1 MRPEIAVI
9 RIDNLHK
16 SFGSQKVLRGVHL
29 EIPDQAVF
37 AVVGGS
43 GAGKSCLLKHVIGLL
58 RPDAGRVWVDD
69 VDVTRLGRRAL
80 NRVRTRF
87 GMLFQGGALFDSMSV
102 YDNVAFPL
110 REKTRKSEAEI
121 NAKVEERLF
130 QVGLAGGGDKFPSEL
145 SGGMRK
151 RAALARAL
159 VSDPEILL
167 FDEPTTG
174 LDPIRVNAI
183 HRLIQD
189 LHGLLGFTAVIV
201 SHEIPAV
208 FSLATHVAMLHRGV
222 IVESGS
228 PADLQASD
236 EPVVRQFLSGALDG
250 PIDVH

>member
-1 MRPEIAVI
+1 MI
-9 RIDNLHK
+9 RIENLHK
-16 SFGSQKVLRGVHL
+16 AFGSQQVLRGVHL
-29 EIPDQAVF
+29 EIPDKAIF

-69 VDVTRLGRRAL
+69 VDVTGLGRRAL
-80 NRVRTRF
+80 NRVRNRF
-87 GMLFQGGALFDSMSV
+87 GMLFQGGALFDSLSV

-110 REKTRKSEAEI
+110 REKTRTSEAEI
-121 NAKVEERLF
+121 KTKVEERLF

-174 LDPIRVNAI
+174 LDPIRVHAI

-201 SHEIPAV
+201 SHEIPEV
-208 FSLATHVAMLHRGV
+208 FSIATHIAMLHGGK
-222 IVESGS
+222 IIESGS
-228 PADLQASD
+228 PSDLQASD
-236 EPVVRQFLSGALDG
+236 DPVVRQFLSGALDG

>member
-1 MRPEIAVI
+1 MI
-9 RIDNLHK
+9 RLVNVRK
-16 SFGSQKVLRGVHL
+16 SFGSQTVLSGVNL
-29 EIPDQAVF
+29 DIPDRAVYV
-37 AVVGGS
+37 VVGVS
-43 GAGKSCLLKHVIGLL
+43 GAGKSCLLKHLIGLM
-58 RPDAGRVWVDD
+58 RPDSGQVWIDD
-69 VDVTRLGRRAL
+69 TEITGLGRRAL
-80 NRVRTRF
+80 NRVRNRF

-121 NAKVEERLF
+121 RAKVHERLF
-130 QVGLAGGGDKFPSEL
+130 QVGLAGADAKFPSEL

-151 RAALARAL
+151 RAALARSL

-183 HRLIQD
+183 HRLILD
-189 LHGLLGFTAVIV
+189 LHHLLGFTAVIV

-208 FSLATHVAMLHRGV
+208 FSLATHIAMLHQGV

-228 PADLQASD
+228 PSAMQASD
-236 EPVVRQFLSGALDG
+236 NPVVRQFMSGQLEG
-250 PIDVH
+250 PIDVY

>member
-1 MRPEIAVI
+1 MI
-9 RIDNLHK
+9 RIENLHK
-16 SFGSQKVLRGVHL
+16 AFGSQQVLRGVHL
-29 EIPDQAVF
+29 EIPDKAIFV
-37 AVVGGS
+37 VVGGS

-69 VDVTRLGRRAL
+69 VDVTGLGRRAL
-80 NRVRTRF
+80 NRVRNRF
-87 GMLFQGGALFDSMSV
+87 GMLFQGGALFDSLSV

-110 REKTRKSEAEI
+110 REKTRTSEAEI
-121 NAKVEERLF
+121 KTKVEERLF

-174 LDPIRVNAI
+174 LDPIRVHAI

-201 SHEIPAV
+201 SHEIPEV
-208 FSLATHVAMLHRGV
+208 FSIATHIAMLHGGK
-222 IVESGS
+222 IIESGS
-228 PADLQASD
+228 PSDLQASD
-236 EPVVRQFLSGALDG
+236 DPVVRQFLSGALDG

>member
-1 MRPEIAVI
+1 MI
-9 RIDNLHK
+9 RIENLHK
-16 SFGSQKVLRGVHL
+16 SFGSQQVLRGVHL
-29 EIPDQAVF
+29 KIPDQAIF

-69 VDVTRLGRRAL
+69 VDVTGLGRRAL
-80 NRVRTRF
+80 NRVRNRF
-87 GMLFQGGALFDSMSV
+87 GMLFQGGALFDSLSV

-110 REKTRKSEAEI
+110 REKTRTGEAEI
-121 NAKVEERLF
+121 KAKVEERLF

-174 LDPIRVNAI
+174 LDPIRVHAI

-201 SHEIPAV
+201 SHEIPEV
-208 FSLATHVAMLHRGV
+208 FSIATHIAMLHQGK
-222 IVESGS
+222 IIESGS
-228 PADLQASD
+228 PSDLQASD
-236 EPVVRQFLSGALDG
+236 DPVVRQFLSGALDG

>member
-1 MRPEIAVI
+1 MI
-9 RIDNLHK
+9 RLVNVCK
-16 SFGSQKVLRGVHL
+16 SFGSQQVLSGL
-29 EIPDQAVF
+29 NLDIPDQAVYV
-37 AVVGGS
+37 VVGVS
-43 GAGKSCLLKHVIGLL
+43 GAGKSCLLKHLIGLM
-58 RPDAGRVWVDD
+58 RPDSGQVWIDD
-69 VDVTRLGRRAL
+69 TEITSLGRRAL
-80 NRVRTRF
+80 NRVRNRF

-121 NAKVEERLF
+121 RDKVHERLF
-130 QVGLAGGGDKFPSEL
+130 QVGLAGVDAKFPSEL

-151 RAALARAL
+151 RAALARSL

-183 HRLIQD
+183 HRLILD
-189 LHGLLGFTAVIV
+189 LHQLLGFTAIIV

-208 FSLATHVAMLHRGV
+208 FSLATHIAMLHGGV

-228 PADLQASD
+228 PSALQASNN
-236 EPVVRQFLSGALDG
+236 PIVRQFMSGQLEG
-250 PIDVH
+250 PIEVY

>member
-1 MRPEIAVI
+1 MI
-9 RIDNLHK
+9 RIENLHK
-16 SFGSQKVLRGVHL
+16 SFGSQQVLRGVHL
-29 EIPDQAVF
+29 EIPDQAIF

-69 VDVTRLGRRAL
+69 VDVTGLGRRAL
-80 NRVRTRF
+80 NRVRNRF
-87 GMLFQGGALFDSMSV
+87 GMLFQGGALFDSLSV

-110 REKTRKSEAEI
+110 REKTRTGEAEI
-121 NAKVEERLF
+121 KAKVEERLF

-174 LDPIRVNAI
+174 LDPIRVHAI

-201 SHEIPAV
+201 SHEIPEV
-208 FSLATHVAMLHRGV
+208 FSIATHIAMLHQGK
-222 IVESGS
+222 IIESGS
-228 PADLQASD
+228 PSDLQASD
-236 EPVVRQFLSGALDG
+236 DPVVRQFLSGALDG

>member
-1 MRPEIAVI
+1 MI
-9 RIDNLHK
+9 RIENLHK
-16 SFGSQKVLRGVHL
+16 SFGSQQVLRGVHL
-29 EIPDQAVF
+29 EIPDKAIF

-58 RPDAGRVWVDD
+58 RPDMGRVWVDD
-69 VDVTRLGRRAL
+69 VDVTGLGRRAL
-80 NRVRTRF
+80 NRVRNRF
-87 GMLFQGGALFDSMSV
+87 GMLFQGGALFDSLSV

-110 REKTRKSEAEI
+110 REKTRTSEAEI
-121 NAKVEERLF
+121 KAKVEERLF

-174 LDPIRVNAI
+174 LDPIRVHAI

-201 SHEIPAV
+201 SHEIPEV
-208 FSLATHVAMLHRGV
+208 FSIATHIAMLHGGK
-222 IVESGS
+222 IIESGS
-228 PADLQASD
+228 PSDLQASD
-236 EPVVRQFLSGALDG
+236 DPVVRQFLSGALDG

>member
-1 MRPEIAVI
+1 MRPGADVI
-9 RIDNLHK
+9 RIENLHK
-16 SFGSQKVLRGVHL
+16 SFGSQQVLRGVHL
-29 EIPDQAVF
+29 DIPDKAIF
-37 AVVGGS
+37 TVVGGS

-69 VDVTRLGRRAL
+69 VDVTGLGRRAL
-80 NRVRTRF
+80 NRVRNRF

-110 REKTRKSEAEI
+110 REKTRTSEAEI
-121 NAKVEERLF
+121 RAKVEERLF
-130 QVGLAGGGDKFPSEL
+130 QVGLADGGDKFPSEL

-174 LDPIRVNAI
+174 LDPIRVHAI

-201 SHEIPAV
+201 SHEIPEV
-208 FSLATHVAMLHRGV
+208 FSIATHIAMLHQGK
-222 IVESGS
+222 IIESGS
-228 PADLQASD
+228 PSDLQASD
-236 EPVVRQFLSGALDG
+236 DPVVRQFLSGALDG

>member
-1 MRPEIAVI
+1 MI
-9 RIDNLHK
+9 RIENLHK
-16 SFGSQKVLRGVHL
+16 SFGSQQVLHGVHL
-29 EIPDQAVF
+29 EIPDKAIF

-69 VDVTRLGRRAL
+69 VDVTGLGRRAL
-80 NRVRTRF
+80 NRVRNRF
-87 GMLFQGGALFDSMSV
+87 GMLFQGGALFDSLSV

-110 REKTRKSEAEI
+110 REKTRTSEAEI
-121 NAKVEERLF
+121 KAKVEERLF

-174 LDPIRVNAI
+174 LDPIRVHAI

-201 SHEIPAV
+201 SHEIPEV
-208 FSLATHVAMLHRGV
+208 FSIATHIAMLHGGK
-222 IVESGS
+222 IIESGS
-228 PADLQASD
+228 PSDLQASD
-236 EPVVRQFLSGALDG
+236 DPVVRQFLSGALDG

>member
-1 MRPEIAVI
+1 MI
-9 RIDNLHK
+9 RIENLHK
-16 SFGSQKVLRGVHL
+16 SFASQQVLRGVHL
-29 EIPDQAVF
+29 EIPDQAIF

-69 VDVTRLGRRAL
+69 VDVTGLGRRAL
-80 NRVRTRF
+80 NRVRNRF
-87 GMLFQGGALFDSMSV
+87 GMLFQGGALFDSLSV

-110 REKTRKSEAEI
+110 REKTRTGEAEI
-121 NAKVEERLF
+121 RVKVEERLF

-174 LDPIRVNAI
+174 LDPIRVHAI

-201 SHEIPAV
+201 SHEIPEV
-208 FSLATHVAMLHRGV
+208 FSIATHIAMLHQGK
-222 IVESGS
+222 IIESGS
-228 PADLQASD
+228 PSDLQASD
-236 EPVVRQFLSGALDG
+236 DPVVRQFLSGALDG

>member
-1 MRPEIAVI
+1 MI
-9 RIDNLHK
+9 RIENLHK
-16 SFGSQKVLRGVHL
+16 SFGSQQVLRGVHL
-29 EIPDQAVF
+29 EIPDQAIF

-69 VDVTRLGRRAL
+69 VDVTGLGRRAL
-80 NRVRTRF
+80 NRVRNRF
-87 GMLFQGGALFDSMSV
+87 GMLFQGGALFDSLSV

-110 REKTRKSEAEI
+110 REKTRTGEADI
-121 NAKVEERLF
+121 KAKVEERLF

-174 LDPIRVNAI
+174 LDPIRVHAI

-201 SHEIPAV
+201 SHEIPEV
-208 FSLATHVAMLHRGV
+208 FSIATHIAMLHQGK
-222 IVESGS
+222 IIESGS
-228 PADLQASD
+228 PSDLQASD
-236 EPVVRQFLSGALDG
+236 DPIVRQFLSGALDG

>member
-1 MRPEIAVI
+1 MI
-9 RIDNLHK
+9 RIENLHK
-16 SFGSQKVLRGVHL
+16 SFGSQQVLRGVHL
-29 EIPDQAVF
+29 EIPDQAIY

-58 RPDAGRVWVDD
+58 HPDAGRVWVDD
-69 VDVTRLGRRAL
+69 VDVTGLGRRAL
-80 NRVRTRF
+80 NRVRNRF
-87 GMLFQGGALFDSMSV
+87 GMLFQGGALFDSLSV

-110 REKTRKSEAEI
+110 REKTRTGEAEI
-121 NAKVEERLF
+121 RTKVEERLF

-174 LDPIRVNAI
+174 LDPIRVHAI

-201 SHEIPAV
+201 SHEIPEV
-208 FSLATHVAMLHRGV
+208 FSIATHIAMLHQGK
-222 IVESGS
+222 IIESGS
-228 PADLQASD
+228 PSDLQASD
-236 EPVVRQFLSGALDG
+236 DPVVRQFLGGALDG

>member
-1 MRPEIAVI
+1 MI
-9 RIDNLHK
+9 RIENLHK
-16 SFGSQKVLRGVHL
+16 SFGSQQVLRGVHL
-29 EIPDQAVF
+29 EIPDKAIF

-69 VDVTRLGRRAL
+69 VDVTGLGRRAL
-80 NRVRTRF
+80 NRVRNRF
-87 GMLFQGGALFDSMSV
+87 GMLFQGGALFDSLSV

-110 REKTRKSEAEI
+110 REKTRTGEAEI
-121 NAKVEERLF
+121 KAKVEERLF

-174 LDPIRVNAI
+174 LDPIRVHAI

-201 SHEIPAV
+201 SHEIPEV
-208 FSLATHVAMLHRGV
+208 FSIATHIAMLHGGK
-222 IVESGS
+222 IIESGS
-228 PADLQASD
+228 PSDLQASD
-236 EPVVRQFLSGALDG
+236 DPVVRQFLSGALDG

>member
-1 MRPEIAVI
+1 MI
-9 RIDNLHK
+9 RLVNVRK
-16 SFGSQKVLRGVHL
+16 SFGSQTVLSGL
-29 EIPDQAVF
+29 NLDIPDRAVYV
-37 AVVGGS
+37 VVGVS
-43 GAGKSCLLKHVIGLL
+43 GAGKSCLLKHLIGLM
-58 RPDAGRVWVDD
+58 RPDSGQVWIDD
-69 VDVTRLGRRAL
+69 IEITSLGRRTL
-80 NRVRTRF
+80 NQVRNRF

-121 NAKVEERLF
+121 RDKVHERLF
-130 QVGLAGGGDKFPSEL
+130 QVGLAGVDAKFPSEL

-151 RAALARAL
+151 RAALARSL

-183 HRLIQD
+183 HRLILD
-189 LHGLLGFTAVIV
+189 LHQMLDFTAVIV

-208 FSLATHVAMLHRGV
+208 FSLATHIAMLHQGV

-228 PADLQASD
+228 PSALQESNN
-236 EPVVRQFLSGALDG
+236 PVVRQFMSGQLEG
-250 PIDVH
+250 PIDVY

>member
-1 MRPEIAVI
+1 MI
-9 RIDNLHK
+9 RIENLHK
-16 SFGSQKVLRGVHL
+16 AFGSQQVLRGVHL
-29 EIPDQAVF
+29 EIPDKAIF

-58 RPDAGRVWVDD
+58 RPDMGRVWVDD
-69 VDVTRLGRRAL
+69 VDVTGLGRRAL
-80 NRVRTRF
+80 NRVRNRF
-87 GMLFQGGALFDSMSV
+87 GMLFQGGALFDSLSV

-110 REKTRKSEAEI
+110 REKTRTSEAEI
-121 NAKVEERLF
+121 KTKVEERLF

-174 LDPIRVNAI
+174 LDPIRVHAI

-201 SHEIPAV
+201 SHEIPEV
-208 FSLATHVAMLHRGV
+208 FSIATHIAMLHGGK
-222 IVESGS
+222 IIESGS
-228 PADLQASD
+228 PSDLQASD
-236 EPVVRQFLSGALDG
+236 DLVVRQFLSGALDG

>member
-1 MRPEIAVI
+1 MI
-9 RIDNLHK
+9 RIENLHK
-16 SFGSQKVLRGVHL
+16 AFGSQQVLRGVHL
-29 EIPDQAVF
+29 EIPDKAIF

-69 VDVTRLGRRAL
+69 VDVTGLGRRAL
-80 NRVRTRF
+80 NRVRNRF
-87 GMLFQGGALFDSMSV
+87 GMLFQGGALFDSLSV

-110 REKTRKSEAEI
+110 REKTRTSEAEI
-121 NAKVEERLF
+121 KAKVEERLF

-174 LDPIRVNAI
+174 LDPIRVHAI

-201 SHEIPAV
+201 SHEIPEV
-208 FSLATHVAMLHRGV
+208 FSIATHIAMLHGGK
-222 IVESGS
+222 IIESGS
-228 PADLQASD
+228 PSDLQASD
-236 EPVVRQFLSGALDG
+236 DPVVRQFLSGALDG

>member
-1 MRPEIAVI
+1 MI
-9 RIDNLHK
+9 RIENLHK
-16 SFGSQKVLRGVHL
+16 AFGSQQVLRGVHL
-29 EIPDQAVF
+29 EIPDKAIF

-69 VDVTRLGRRAL
+69 VDVTGLGRRAL
-80 NRVRTRF
+80 NRVRNRF
-87 GMLFQGGALFDSMSV
+87 GMLFQGGALFDSLSV

-110 REKTRKSEAEI
+110 REKTRTSEAEI
-121 NAKVEERLF
+121 KAKVEERLF

-174 LDPIRVNAI
+174 LDPIRVHAI

-201 SHEIPAV
+201 SHEIPEV
-208 FSLATHVAMLHRGV
+208 FSIATHIAMLHGGK
-222 IVESGS
+222 IIESGS
-228 PADLQASD
+228 PSDLQASD
-236 EPVVRQFLSGALDG
+236 DPVVGQFLSGALDG

>member
-1 MRPEIAVI
+1 MI
-9 RIDNLHK
+9 RIENLHK
-16 SFGSQKVLRGVHL
+16 AFGSQQVLRGVHL
-29 EIPDQAVF
+29 EIPDKAIF
-37 AVVGGS
+37 AVVGCS

-58 RPDAGRVWVDD
+58 RPDMGRVWVDD
-69 VDVTRLGRRAL
+69 VDVTGLGRRAL
-80 NRVRTRF
+80 NRVRNRF
-87 GMLFQGGALFDSMSV
+87 GMLFQGGALFDSLSV

-110 REKTRKSEAEI
+110 REKTRTSEAEI
-121 NAKVEERLF
+121 KAKVEERLF

-174 LDPIRVNAI
+174 LDPIRVHAI

-201 SHEIPAV
+201 SHEIPEV
-208 FSLATHVAMLHRGV
+208 FSIATHIAMLHGGK
-222 IVESGS
+222 IIESGS
-228 PADLQASD
+228 PSDLQASD
-236 EPVVRQFLSGALDG
+236 DPVVRQFLSGALDG

>member
-1 MRPEIAVI
+1 MI
-9 RIDNLHK
+9 RIENLHK
-16 SFGSQKVLRGVHL
+16 SFGSQQVLRGVHL
-29 EIPDQAVF
+29 EIPDKAIF

-58 RPDAGRVWVDD
+58 RPDMGRVWVDD
-69 VDVTRLGRRAL
+69 VDVTGLGRRAL
-80 NRVRTRF
+80 NRVRNRF
-87 GMLFQGGALFDSMSV
+87 GMLFQGGALFDSLSV

-110 REKTRKSEAEI
+110 REKTRTSEAEI
-121 NAKVEERLF
+121 KIKVEERLF

-174 LDPIRVNAI
+174 LDPIRVHAI

-201 SHEIPAV
+201 SHEIPEV
-208 FSLATHVAMLHRGV
+208 FSIATHIAMLHGGK
-222 IVESGS
+222 IIESGS
-228 PADLQASD
+228 PSDLQASD
-236 EPVVRQFLSGALDG
+236 DPVVRQFLSGALDG

>member
-1 MRPEIAVI
+1 MI
-9 RIDNLHK
+9 RIENLHK
-16 SFGSQKVLRGVHL
+16 SFGSQQVLRGVHL
-29 EIPDQAVF
+29 EIPDQAIY

-69 VDVTRLGRRAL
+69 VDVTGLGRRAL
-80 NRVRTRF
+80 NRVRNRF
-87 GMLFQGGALFDSMSV
+87 GMLFQGGALFDSLSV

-110 REKTRKSEAEI
+110 REKTRTGEAEI
-121 NAKVEERLF
+121 RAKVEERLF

-174 LDPIRVNAI
+174 LDPIRVHAI

-201 SHEIPAV
+201 SHEIPEV
-208 FSLATHVAMLHRGV
+208 FSIATHIAMLHQGK
-222 IVESGS
+222 IIESGS
-228 PADLQASD
+228 PSDLQASD
-236 EPVVRQFLSGALDG
+236 DPVVRQFLSGALDG

>member
-1 MRPEIAVI
+1 MI
-9 RIDNLHK
+9 RLVNVCK
-16 SFGSQKVLRGVHL
+16 SFGSQTVLSGL
-29 EIPDQAVF
+29 NLDIPDRAVYV
-37 AVVGGS
+37 VVGVS
-43 GAGKSCLLKHVIGLL
+43 GAGKSCLLKHLIGLM
-58 RPDAGRVWVDD
+58 RPDSGQVWIDD
-69 VDVTRLGRRAL
+69 TEITSLGRRAL
-80 NRVRTRF
+80 NRVRNRF

-121 NAKVEERLF
+121 RDKVHERLF
-130 QVGLAGGGDKFPSEL
+130 QVGLAGVDAKFPSEL

-151 RAALARAL
+151 RAALARSL

-183 HRLIQD
+183 HRLILD
-189 LHGLLGFTAVIV
+189 LHQMLDFTAVIV

-208 FSLATHVAMLHRGV
+208 FSLATHIAMLHQGA

-228 PADLQASD
+228 PGALQESSN
-236 EPVVRQFLSGALDG
+236 PVVRQFMSGQLEG
-250 PIDVH
+250 PIDVY